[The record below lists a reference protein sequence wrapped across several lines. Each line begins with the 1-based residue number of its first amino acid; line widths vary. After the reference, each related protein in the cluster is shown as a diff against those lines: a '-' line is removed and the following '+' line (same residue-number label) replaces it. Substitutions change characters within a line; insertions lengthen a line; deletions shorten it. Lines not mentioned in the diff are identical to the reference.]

1 VGGGHKLSVNATLS
15 IVIFLATLFLMI
27 KQPRG
32 INLGMAA
39 GLGAVASI
47 LLGTVT
53 VADAVDAFYDIWDAA
68 LAFVG
73 IVTLSVTLEVM
84 GFFKW
89 TALRVARLARG
100 DGVRLYFYVGF
111 LAAAVSIL
119 FANDSAVLILTPI
132 VLEMVKQLNIDEH
145 GRMAYLFAAGLI
157 ADTAAMPLITSNPV
171 NIVSADYFGYTFIEH
186 FVFMGPVAVATIALS
201 MIVVYIFFRSR
212 IPRSFSPGLIDT
224 LIVDGAVI
232 TPVQLR
238 LSVATLAAVDVL
250 YVVSSLNRVPVSF
263 VICGGALL
271 LLVIYLW
278 TDRRRFALKEE
289 RRGLPY
295 IARRINWDILAF
307 MLGIFLVVQGL
318 RHAGAVALFSGL
330 FAWCLGLP
338 GLLKVLAPSL
348 IVTVSA
354 SAMNNWPMTMLGLL
368 SVEDAM
374 AALGLNA
381 AESTTLIF
389 SNIIGNNLGPHF
401 FPIGSLAILM
411 WLNTMKAKGLVIS
424 LRDYLRVGSVLS
436 ILEVVTASI
445 ILWAEVEL
453 LGFALAL
460 A

>member
-1 VGGGHKLSVNATLS
+1 
-15 IVIFLATLFLMI
+15 MI
-27 KQPRG
+27 RQPRG

-53 VADAVDAFYDIWDAA
+53 VADAVGAFYDIWDAA

-100 DGVRLYFYVGF
+100 DGVRLYFLVGL

-119 FANDSAVLILTPI
+119 FSNDSAVLILTPI

-186 FVFMGPVAVATIALS
+186 LVFMGPVALATIALS
-201 MIVVYIFFRSR
+201 MVVVYLFFRDR
-212 IPRSFSPGLIDT
+212 IPRSFSPSLIDT

-238 LSVATLAAVDVL
+238 LSVATLVTVDIL

-271 LLVIYLW
+271 LLIIYLW

-318 RHAGAVALFSGL
+318 RHAGAVTLFSGL

-338 GLLKVLAPSL
+338 GLFKVLAPSL

-381 AESTTLIF
+381 AESTILIF

-445 ILWAEVEL
+445 ILWVEVEFL
-453 LGFALAL
+453 HFALAL
-460 A
+460 AL

>member
-1 VGGGHKLSVNATLS
+1 
-15 IVIFLATLFLMI
+15 
-27 KQPRG
+27 
-32 INLGMAA
+32 
-39 GLGAVASI
+39 
-47 LLGTVT
+47 
-53 VADAVDAFYDIWDAA
+53 
-68 LAFVG
+68 VG

-100 DGVRLYFYVGF
+100 DGVRLYLYIGL

-119 FANDSAVLILTPI
+119 FSNDSAVLILTPI

-186 FVFMGPVAVATIALS
+186 LVFMGPVAVATIALS
-201 MIVVYIFFRSR
+201 MVVVYLFFRGR
-212 IPRSFSPGLIDT
+212 IPRSFSPSLIDT

-238 LSVATLAAVDVL
+238 LSVATLIAVDIL

-271 LLVIYLW
+271 LLIIYLW

-318 RHAGAVALFSGL
+318 RHAGAVTLFSGL

-338 GLLKVLAPSL
+338 GLLKVLAPSI
-348 IVTVSA
+348 IVTISA

-374 AALGLNA
+374 VTLGLNA

-453 LGFALAL
+453 LHFTLAL
-460 A
+460 AP

>member
-47 LLGTVT
+47 LLRTVT

-186 FVFMGPVAVATIALS
+186 LVFMGPVAVATIALS

>member
-1 VGGGHKLSVNATLS
+1 
-15 IVIFLATLFLMI
+15 MI

-186 FVFMGPVAVATIALS
+186 LVFMGPVAVATIALS